1 MTYVVG
7 VAGPIGAGKSVVADE
22 LAAFYGGAR
31 RSFGGVVRGRAEAVG
46 RPTDRDSLQDLG
58 DQIIATDG
66 WAAFCREVLDEPPD
80 GAVVVVDGVRHDGAI
95 DALIVIVGG
104 ERLRLVF
111 VDAPRDERLARLIA
125 RDGITE
131 ADFDAA
137 EGHPN
142 ERELPSVRAR
152 ADLVI
157 DNTSARND
165 ARRAL
170 VHDIVTQLEAGGFLP
185 NRGRRSE
192 R

>member
-31 RSFGGVVRGRAEAVG
+31 RSFGGVVRGRADALG

-95 DALIVIVGG
+95 DALIAIVGG

-111 VDAPRDERLARLIA
+111 VDALREERLARLIA
-125 RDGITE
+125 RDGIAE

-137 EGHPN
+137 EVHPN
-142 ERELPSVRAR
+142 ERELASVRAR

-157 DNTSARND
+157 DNTNSGHE

-170 VHDIVTQLEAGGFLP
+170 VQEVVSQLDASGFVP
-185 NRGRRSE
+185 N
-192 R
+192 